1 MEREGAMAFEQ
12 LKAGIAL
19 ILEEIEKRPEDR
31 HVLREE
37 LREKIA
43 ELRGLGMPV
52 PEDILKLEKQLE
64 DDDSDDLYDNM
75 PV

>member
-1 MEREGAMAFEQ
+1 MAFEQ

-31 HVLREE
+31 HVLQEE

-52 PEDILKLEKQLE
+52 PEDILRLEEELG
-64 DDDSDDLYDNM
+64 DDDSDEIYDNL

>member
-1 MEREGAMAFEQ
+1 MAFEQ
-12 LKAGIAL
+12 IKAGIAL

-31 HVLREE
+31 HVLQEE

-43 ELRGLGMPV
+43 ELRGLGLPV
-52 PEDILKLEKQLE
+52 PEDILRLEQELA

>member
-1 MEREGAMAFEQ
+1 MAFEQ

-31 HVLREE
+31 HVLQEE

-43 ELRGLGMPV
+43 EFHALGLPV
-52 PEDILKLEKQLE
+52 PEDILRLESELE
-64 DDDSDDLYDNM
+64 QDDADDIFDNM

>member
-1 MEREGAMAFEQ
+1 MSFEA

-19 ILEEIEKRPEDR
+19 ILDEIEKRPEDR
-31 HVLREE
+31 HILQEE

-43 ELRGLGMPV
+43 ELRALGLPV
-52 PEDILKLEKQLE
+52 PEDIVRLERQLA
-64 DDDSDDLYDNM
+64 DDEADDLYNDM

>member
-1 MEREGAMAFEQ
+1 MAFEQ

-19 ILEEIEKRPEDR
+19 ILEEIEKRPDDR
-31 HVLREE
+31 HILQEQ

-43 ELRGLGMPV
+43 EFRAMGLPV
-52 PEDILKLEKQLE
+52 PEDILRLEEQLGG
-64 DDDSDDLYDNM
+64 DDADDIYDNM

>member
-1 MEREGAMAFEQ
+1 MSFEA

-19 ILEEIEKRPEDR
+19 ILDEIEKRPEDR
-31 HVLREE
+31 HILQEE

-43 ELRGLGMPV
+43 ELRAFGLPV
-52 PEDILKLEKQLE
+52 PEDIARLERQLA
-64 DDDSDDLYDNM
+64 DDEADDLYNDM

>member
-1 MEREGAMAFEQ
+1 MAFEQ

-31 HVLREE
+31 HVLQEE
-37 LREKIA
+37 LRGKIA
-43 ELRGLGMPV
+43 ELRALGMPV
-52 PEDILKLEKQLE
+52 PEDILRLERELE
-64 DDDSDDLYDNM
+64 DDGSDDLYDDM

>member
-1 MEREGAMAFEQ
+1 MAFEQ

-31 HVLREE
+31 HILQEE

-43 ELRGLGMPV
+43 EMRGLGLPV
-52 PEDILKLEKQLE
+52 PEDILRLEEQLE
-64 DDDSDDLYDNM
+64 DDDSDDIYDNM

>member
-1 MEREGAMAFEQ
+1 MAFEQ
-12 LKAGIAL
+12 LMAGIAL

-31 HVLREE
+31 HVLQEE

-43 ELRGLGMPV
+43 ELRGLGLPV
-52 PEDILKLEKQLE
+52 PEDILRLEQELE
-64 DDDSDDLYDNM
+64 DDDSDDIYDNM

>member
-1 MEREGAMAFEQ
+1 MAFEQ

-31 HVLREE
+31 HILQEE

-43 ELRGLGMPV
+43 EFRALGLPV
-52 PEDILKLEKQLE
+52 PEDILRLEEELQ
-64 DDDSDDLYDNM
+64 DDDSDDVYDNM

>member
-1 MEREGAMAFEQ
+1 MAFEQ
-12 LKAGIAL
+12 LKAGIYL
-19 ILEEIEKRPEDR
+19 ILEEIEQRPDDR
-31 HVLREE
+31 HILQEQ

-52 PEDILKLEKQLE
+52 PEDILRLEQELE
-64 DDDSDDLYDNM
+64 DDDSDDIYDNM

>member
-1 MEREGAMAFEQ
+1 MAFEE

-31 HVLREE
+31 LELQEE

-43 ELRGLGMPV
+43 EFRSLGLPV
-52 PEDILKLEKQLE
+52 PEDIARLEKELE
-64 DDDSDDLYDNM
+64 QPEADKLYKKL
-75 PV
+75 

>member
-1 MEREGAMAFEQ
+1 MAFEQ

-31 HVLREE
+31 HVLQEE

-43 ELRGLGMPV
+43 ELRAMGMPV
-52 PEDILKLEKQLE
+52 PEDIQRLESELE
-64 DDDSDDLYDNM
+64 EGGSDDLFDNM

>member
-1 MEREGAMAFEQ
+1 MAFEQ

-31 HVLREE
+31 HVLQEE
-37 LREKIA
+37 LRGQIA
-43 ELRGLGMPV
+43 ELRALGLPV
-52 PEDILKLEKQLE
+52 PEDILRLEQELE
-64 DDDSDDLYDNM
+64 DDDSDDLYDDM

>member
-1 MEREGAMAFEQ
+1 MAFEQ

-31 HVLREE
+31 HILQEE

-43 ELRGLGMPV
+43 ELRALGLPV
-52 PEDILKLEKQLE
+52 PDDILRLE
-64 DDDSDDLYDNM
+64 DELEQDEADDTFDNM

>member
-1 MEREGAMAFEQ
+1 MAFEQ

-31 HVLREE
+31 HVLQEE

-43 ELRGLGMPV
+43 EMHTLGLPV
-52 PEDILKLEKQLE
+52 PDDILRLEAELE
-64 DDDSDDLYDNM
+64 QDEADDIFDNM

>member
-1 MEREGAMAFEQ
+1 MAFEE

-31 HVLREE
+31 LELQEE

-43 ELRGLGMPV
+43 EFRSLGLPV
-52 PEDILKLEKQLE
+52 PEDIARLEKELE
-64 DDDSDDLYDNM
+64 QPGADALYKKL
-75 PV
+75 

>member
-1 MEREGAMAFEQ
+1 MAFEQ

-31 HVLREE
+31 HVLQEE

-43 ELRGLGMPV
+43 ELRSLGLPV
-52 PEDILKLEKQLE
+52 PEDILRLERRLE
-64 DDDSDDLYDNM
+64 DDDSDDFYDNM

>member
-1 MEREGAMAFEQ
+1 MAFEQ

-31 HVLREE
+31 HVLQEE
-37 LREKIA
+37 LRGKIA
-43 ELRGLGMPV
+43 ELRALGMPV
-52 PEDILKLEKQLE
+52 PADILRLEQELE
-64 DDDSDDLYDNM
+64 DDGSDDLYDDM

>member
-1 MEREGAMAFEQ
+1 MAFEQ

-19 ILEEIEKRPEDR
+19 ILEEIEKRPDDR
-31 HVLREE
+31 HILQEQ

-43 ELRGLGMPV
+43 EFRAMGLPV
-52 PEDILKLEKQLE
+52 PEDILRLEEQLG
-64 DDDSDDLYDNM
+64 DDDADDIYDNM

>member
-1 MEREGAMAFEQ
+1 MSFEA

-19 ILEEIEKRPEDR
+19 ILDEIEKRPDDR
-31 HVLREE
+31 HILQEE

-43 ELRGLGMPV
+43 ELRALGLPV
-52 PEDILKLEKQLE
+52 PEDIARLERQLA
-64 DDDSDDLYDNM
+64 DDEADDLYNDM